1 MIRST
6 EAPCSRSRFHGS
18 PACIALALGL
28 ALSSLP
34 GQAETTDDYIQDGLV
49 ACWDGVENA
58 GRLTH
63 ESDTTNWVD
72 VVGGH
77 IFRMNKATVRDNA
90 MYFGGAKVSN
100 VYPQG
105 LLNAAD
111 TTATFGAI
119 KSGTLE
125 IVLRAEKN
133 ANQTALQASPG
144 MYVGSNADSSI
155 IWTANAATFQ
165 WTGALFNWYNAT
177 NTLSIFYHPY
187 SKNTAVAVSD
197 EMYANGEATGGPGS
211 LPVLNG
217 RDARSPLV
225 LNRCVLE
232 E

>member
-1 MIRST
+1 MMRAIGRNST
-6 EAPCSRSRFHGS
+6 QGRLNGMVAR
-18 PACIALALGL
+18 AALAL
-28 ALSSLP
+28 ALCAALVR
-34 GQAETTDDYIQDGLV
+34 AETTDDYIQDGLV

-72 VVGGH
+72 VVGGR

-105 LLNAAD
+105 FLNADD
-111 TTATFGAI
+111 TAATFGQI

-144 MYVGSNADSSI
+144 MLVLSDANSTT
-155 IWTANAATFQ
+155 IWTANAATFT
-165 WTGALFNWYNAT
+165 WTCALFNWYNAT
-177 NTLSIFYHPY
+177 NTLSILYCAARRPLFRHRQSVDTKPPTWILRLPRDPLGY
-187 SKNTAVAVSD
+187 SHTSRVFACLHVDVI
-197 EMYANGEATGGPGS
+197 
-211 LPVLNG
+211 
-217 RDARSPLV
+217 PL
-225 LNRCVLE
+225 
-232 E
+232 

>member
-1 MIRST
+1 MMRAIGRNST
-6 EAPCSRSRFHGS
+6 QGRFHG
-18 PACIALALGL
+18 PFARAALALTL
-28 ALSSLP
+28 ELCAA
-34 GQAETTDDYIQDGLV
+34 QVRAETTDDYIQDGLV

-72 VVGGH
+72 VVGGR

-105 LLNAAD
+105 LLNATD
-111 TTATFGAI
+111 TTATFGQI

-177 NTLSIFYHPY
+177 NTLSILYHPY
-187 SKNTAVAVSD
+187 SKNTAVAAKINIMS
-197 EMYANGEATGGPGS
+197 ATPNIRKYIENTMPFS
-211 LPVLNG
+211 
-217 RDARSPLV
+217 A
-225 LNRCVLE
+225 E
-232 E
+232 